1 MKIFMVRNGQKV
13 WPTCPT
19 CGCRL
24 EFFENSM
31 FYALRHFGEGLDK
44 RDARGCKCPD
54 IDLEVNTL
62 KGEISHFGY
71 C

>member
-1 MKIFMVRNGQKV
+1 MEVYEVRNGQRV
-13 WPTCPT
+13 WPTCPD

-24 EFFENSM
+24 EFLENGM
-31 FYALRHFGEGLDK
+31 FINLRHFGWPV
-44 RDARGCKCPD
+44 DAKGHKCEY
-54 IDLEVNTL
+54 IDDEWTYL